1 VESTWERPPSA
12 SFGSTS
18 PATTKARLTASLG
31 ANFEF
36 KREKETN
43 ETSAAS
49 SDEEALL
56 REVAKLV
63 DEGKLIPLDDER
75 SQGL

>member
-1 VESTWERPPSA
+1 
-12 SFGSTS
+12 
-18 PATTKARLTASLG
+18 LTASLG